1 MLSGLPPSMPPAVAT
16 RAPRNRNQRLL
27 NPALLPG
34 LLAILSLVPGAAGA
48 APGAPT
54 AARPARRATTLLAK
68 PAAPVQCA
76 APRAGRYVVM
86 GDGVAQKDPV
96 ARILQETWN
105 PDGTISGIRLE
116 RRGRTYREVAYTGRY
131 RSLSLCRA
139 GIERTY
145 DSRIST
151 SQAVL
156 DASGSPRYSLGT
168 LPDVVV
174 VSRWFAQGSGACRAS
189 LLDGTVL
196 SMQQGRNWKDG
207 LWRPNAVIQNERW
220 RAGSVLGIA
229 ISSYGPRIEE
239 ATYSGTITVDADCL
253 ATVKQTDSLGVAY
266 NYRAV
271 VLADGSG
278 YLYLQTD
285 PDDLTVGFLEHER
298 VRAGAAAQR

>member
-1 MLSGLPPSMPPAVAT
+1 MPPAVAT
-16 RAPRNRNQRLL
+16 RAPRSRNQRRL
-27 NPALLPG
+27 NPVVVPS
-34 LLAILSLVPGAAGA
+34 LLAILSLAPGAAGA

-54 AARPARRATTLLAK
+54 AARPVRRATTLLAK

-105 PDGTISGIRLE
+105 PDGTISGIRME
-116 RRGRTYREVAYTGRY
+116 RRGRIYREVAYTGRY

-174 VSRWFAQGSGACRAS
+174 VSRWFAQGSG
-189 LLDGTVL
+189 TVL

-220 RAGSVLGIA
+220 RTGSVLGIA

-239 ATYSGTITVDADCL
+239 ATYSGTITVGADCL

>member
-1 MLSGLPPSMPPAVAT
+1 
-16 RAPRNRNQRLL
+16 L
-27 NPALLPG
+27 NPVVVPG
-34 LLAILSLVPGAAGA
+34 LLAILSLASGAAGA

-54 AARPARRATTLLAK
+54 AARPVRRATTLLAK

-105 PDGTISGIRLE
+105 PDGTISGIRME

-239 ATYSGTITVDADCL
+239 ATYSGTITVGADCL
-253 ATVKQTDSLGVAY
+253 AAVKQTDSLGVAY

-271 VLADGSG
+271 LLADGSG